1 MAKQRKFGG
10 YTISSKIMSV
20 VTVTLLAT
28 VALFVLTFYLVS
40 QDLSSQLLKQFDY
53 RLTTDIDTAKK
64 EIDNI
69 DGNVL
74 SISGKDDPIYA
85 EIKTKFTELQKIIR
99 LRTYTCYLIKA
110 VKKELSY

>member
-20 VTVTLLAT
+20 VVVTLLAT

-64 EIDNI
+64 EIDNV

-74 SISGKDDPIYA
+74 GVSGKDDPFMWRS
-85 EIKTKFTELQKIIR
+85 KRNSQSFKKIIR
-99 LRTYTCYLIKA
+99 LRTYMCFLIKA
-110 VKKELSY
+110 AKKE

>member
-10 YTISSKIMSV
+10 LTISSKIMSV
-20 VTVTLLAT
+20 VVVTLLAT

-64 EIDNI
+64 K
-69 DGNVL
+69 
-74 SISGKDDPIYA
+74 SIILMEMSLALAGRMIPFMWRSKRNSQNYKRSYA
-85 EIKTKFTELQKIIR
+85 
-99 LRTYTCYLIKA
+99 
-110 VKKELSY
+110 